1 MKMPVTSTNVM
12 TDKLK
17 IPYFCAPDG
26 QLSANRLQKKFDD
39 PKMAGAFFIVAGF
52 GSLVET

>member
-17 IPYFCAPDG
+17 IPDFCAPDG